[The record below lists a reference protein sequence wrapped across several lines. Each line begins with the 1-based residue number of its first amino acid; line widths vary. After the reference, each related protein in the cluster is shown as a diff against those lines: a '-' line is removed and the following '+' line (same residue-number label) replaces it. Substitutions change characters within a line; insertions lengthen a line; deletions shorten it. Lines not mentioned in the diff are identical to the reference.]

1 MVTVADIGEMYGCK
15 IVDYSVGGVNIMD
28 GYFMPPAGFFPV
40 RYDGK
45 VGMRQINLTLEFKG
59 TPEQCEE
66 YVSDFLADL
75 ISEGIDFLFPDG
87 FWYRVVYNQDNATA
101 RKGRVYAQHA
111 FRLLGVR
118 HGALITETLTATENI
133 IVQGNRVTPCRL
145 TVSGISGTVTVFG
158 ITISGL
164 TGSVVIDGI
173 NGTVTQ
179 GNVNVFGNTDLTDFP
194 KLKPG
199 TNSIVVPSGCTVNI
213 EYYPLYW

>member
-1 MVTVADIGEMYGCK
+1 MVTIADIEEMYGCK
-15 IVDYSVGGVNIMD
+15 VVDYSVGGVNMTD
-28 GYFMPPAGFFPV
+28 NYFMPPAGFFPV
-40 RYDGK
+40 RYAGK

-59 TPEQCEE
+59 TPEECEE
-66 YVSDFLADL
+66 YVSDFLADCN
-75 ISEGIDFLFPDG
+75 EGIDLFLPDG
-87 FWYRVVYNQDNATA
+87 LWYRCIYNQDNASA
-101 RKGRVYAQHA
+101 RKGKVYAQHT

-118 HGALITETLTATENI
+118 HDALVTQTLTATRNI
-133 IVQGNRVTPCRL
+133 IVRGNRVTPCRL
-145 TVSGISGTVTVFG
+145 TVSGISGTVAVFG

-173 NGTVTQ
+173 NGKVTQ

-199 TNSIVVPSGCTVNI
+199 TNNIVVPSGCTVKI